1 MSWQERA
8 ADPEGQGDAA
18 PWVAGQ
24 DDAEPQPAEPHAGPH
39 AGPWAPGRDYA
50 GPEPAGPWAP
60 GRDYAGPQSAGPQDV
75 PLAAPRDY
83 AEPWA
88 ACQDYGRHWAP
99 GQDEGGPWA
108 PGGDYAGPWAPGPG
122 EPESWAPGGDY
133 AGPQPAGRWAP
144 GRDYA
149 GPLAPGPGEPES
161 WAPGG
166 DYAGPQPAGRWA
178 PGRDHESWTAGSGGH
193 PDPLA
198 PGYYGDELPTA
209 EPGGGW
215 AHTEP
220 WSAGHALPS
229 QPWAGPDHQRQA
241 AQAEYAYQEDW
252 DQAGGDSAEDA
263 DYDWY
268 RYLGQ
273 GLSTNAKPSAAPA
286 ERPSATGKGPARS
299 AQPGS
304 GKAARRGDR
313 RPGRRKSSAGDP
325 DPDARAA
332 SHVPVE
338 RLARSQAPAAPV
350 PAAPVP
356 AQRAPAQ
363 SVPSTQVTSKPVPSE
378 RSAGKEALDRPGR
391 QAARSAARARRGG
404 RSGKHSRWRFA
415 GLAGGAIVLVA
426 SAAVVLSART
436 SGGVAHV
443 MVTPSKLGN
452 YAQAPSLARD
462 MGAAALQKQIVAS
475 SSGEAKHVVYAVYE
489 EATGP
494 AAQHGPQIIL
504 FIGGNRSGTSAS
516 SFMTSFAGK
525 LAGAATTSAGSMGGA
540 AACVPSVGGRLAE
553 CAWADNDT
561 FGVIASPTLSAS
573 ALASELRTVRP
584 LVEKRA
590 G

>member
-24 DDAEPQPAEPHAGPH
+24 DYAEPRPAGPH
-39 AGPWAPGRDYA
+39 AGPQ
-50 GPEPAGPWAP
+50 PAGPWAP
-60 GRDYAGPQSAGPQDV
+60 GRDYAGRQPAGPQDV
-75 PLAAPRDY
+75 PWAAPHDY

-88 ACQDYGRHWAP
+88 AGQDYAGYWAP
-99 GQDEGGPWA
+99 GQDE
-108 PGGDYAGPWAPGPG
+108 AGPWAPGQ
-122 EPESWAPGGDY
+122 DY
-133 AGPQPAGRWAP
+133 TGPRAA
-144 GRDYA
+144 
-149 GPLAPGPGEPES
+149 
-161 WAPGG
+161 
-166 DYAGPQPAGRWA
+166 
-178 PGRDHESWTAGSGGH
+178 GRDHESWTAGSGGH
-193 PDPLA
+193 PEPWA
-198 PGYYGDELPTA
+198 PGYSGDEPPTV

-215 AHTEP
+215 AHAEP
-220 WSAGHALPS
+220 WSAGQALPS
-229 QPWAGPDHQRQA
+229 QPSAGPDHQRRA
-241 AQAEYAYQEDW
+241 AQAEYAYQDDW
-252 DQAGGDSAEDA
+252 HQAGGDTAEDA

-268 RYLGQ
+268 RSLGQ

-286 ERPSATGKGPARS
+286 ERPPATGKGSARS

-304 GKAARRGDR
+304 GKAARRADR
-313 RPGRRKSSAGDP
+313 RLGRRKSSGAVP
-325 DPDARAA
+325 DPDASARDRTSPGYRRPEHA
-332 SHVPVE
+332 SPAYETHPGMSFPGQADAGVPFAGQTRPGMPFPGQADAGVPFPGQSATSQVPVE
-338 RLARSQAPAAPV
+338 RMARSQAPATPV

-356 AQRAPAQ
+356 AQ
-363 SVPSTQVTSKPVPSE
+363 SVPSNQVTSRPVPSE

-426 SAAVVLSART
+426 SGAVVFSART
-436 SGGVAHV
+436 GGGVAHV

-525 LAGAATTSAGSMGGA
+525 LEGAATTSAGSMGGA